1 MALACAWSAA
11 LVGVQGHLV
20 RVEAD
25 LAAGLPG
32 VSLVGLPDT
41 ALSESRD
48 RMRAAVV
55 NTGENWPAKRVTLGL
70 SPASLPKHGSGF
82 DLAMA
87 VAVLCAA
94 GAAPAD
100 RLAGMVLLG
109 ELGLDG
115 SVRPVRGVLPAVLA
129 AVRAGFETVV
139 VAAGN
144 AAEAALVPGCGV
156 HGVRWLV
163 QVLALLRGEPLDEAL
178 DEAMADRATVEPA
191 TDPGLPP
198 APDLADV
205 VGQEMGRAALE
216 VAAAGGHHLLLLG
229 PPGAGKTML
238 AERLPGLLQPLSREA
253 ALEVTAVHSVA
264 GTLAPGCPLV
274 RHPPFQ
280 APHHTASIAA
290 LVGGGSGL
298 ARPGAV
304 SLAHRGVLFLDEAAE
319 FSRGVL
325 DALRQPLE
333 RGQIVLHRSGG
344 ATSYPARF
352 QLVLATN
359 PCPCATSAGDAAC
372 VCAAGVRRRYLGRL
386 SGPLLDRVD
395 LHVDLLPLRAASLLT
410 DASTV
415 EGSAA
420 VRERVVVARAVA
432 AERWR
437 GFGWQVNAEVPGP
450 VLRNRWR
457 LPRSVT
463 VTPRRAVDTGSLSA
477 RGYDRVLRVAWTLA
491 DLGGRTAPDRGD
503 IDAAYSLRTRQA
515 AAA

>member
-1 MALACAWSAA
+1 MALACAWSVA
-11 LVGVQGHLV
+11 LVGVQGHPV

-32 VSLVGLPDT
+32 VTLVGLPDT

-48 RMRAAVV
+48 RMRSAVV
-55 NTGENWPAKRVTLGL
+55 NTGETWPAKRVTLGL

-94 GAAPAD
+94 GAAPAE
-100 RLAGMVLLG
+100 RLGGMVLLG

-115 SVRPVRGVLPAVLA
+115 SVRPVRGVLPAVVA
-129 AVRAGFETVV
+129 AVEAGFETVV
-139 VAAGN
+139 VAADN
-144 AAEAALVPGCGV
+144 AEEAALVPGCGV
-156 HGVRWLV
+156 HGVRRLD
-163 QVLALLRGEPLDEAL
+163 QVLALLRGEPVD
-178 DEAMADRATVEPA
+178 EPA
-191 TDPGLPP
+191 SGGAAAGRPSTVPCVPP
-198 APDLADV
+198 PDLRDV
-205 VGQEMGRAALE
+205 VGQEIGRTALE

-238 AERLPGLLQPLSREA
+238 AERLPGLLPPLPTQA

-264 GTLAPGCPLV
+264 GALAPGCPLV
-274 RHPPFQ
+274 QHPPFQ
-280 APHHTASIAA
+280 APHHTASVAS

-304 SLAHRGVLFLDEAAE
+304 SLAHHGVLFLDEAAE

-333 RGQIVLHRSGG
+333 RGEVVLHRSGG

-372 VCAAGVRRRYLGRL
+372 VCAATVRRRYLGRL
-386 SGPLLDRVD
+386 SGPLLDRID
-395 LHVDLLPLRAASLLT
+395 LHIELLPLRGAALLA
-410 DASTV
+410 DASSV

-420 VRERVVVARAVA
+420 VRERVVAARAVA
-432 AERWR
+432 AERWAAS
-437 GFGWQVNAEVPGP
+437 GWHVNADVPGP
-450 VLRNRWR
+450 ALRNRWR
-457 LPRSVT
+457 LPRSAT
-463 VTPRRAVDTGSLSA
+463 VTAGRAVDEGSLSA

-491 DLGGRTAPDRGD
+491 DLDGRGAPDRRD
-503 IDAAYSLRTRQA
+503 VDAAYALRTRQA
-515 AAA
+515 A